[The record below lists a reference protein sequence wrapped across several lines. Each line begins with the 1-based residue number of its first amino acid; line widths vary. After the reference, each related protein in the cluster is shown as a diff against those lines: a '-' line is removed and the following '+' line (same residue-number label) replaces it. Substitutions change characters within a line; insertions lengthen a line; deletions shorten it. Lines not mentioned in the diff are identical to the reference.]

1 MKNVSSKKTQTGAK
15 TVEGIGATRAKDT
28 TIEEMQALTNCKKNR
43 TCMKVYKQQKVQL
56 LQRNY
61 AALHYRLEI

>member
-28 TIEEMQALTNCKKNR
+28 TIEEM
-43 TCMKVYKQQKVQL
+43 
-56 LQRNY
+56 
-61 AALHYRLEI
+61 